1 MIAVDPARRRW
12 PNVAAAVG
20 TRSTTQC
27 LSHAQKY
34 FKKLR
39 RAAKKRRAVPTAPA
53 PAPVVT
59 DSDSSL
65 DVSSTSRSP
74 RPCAPPQA
82 DYAAVPTPPVQPRAG
97 SFDDS
102 LSPTSAL
109 LREPIVDDRDNAALT
124 VDDAPPARWRG
135 GAGSSPLDGA
145 STAAS
150 SPRNDLVKNCRVQPT
165 HWLIST
171 QPAALVGFRFRLG
184 RLGPGGGRLG
194 SAGAARPRHG
204 KRFGSALRSDGA
216 EWSPGRRSM

>member
-1 MIAVDPARRRW
+1 MTRSGGAGRAKPPAARAKPPKTKAKTNEGRWTDEEHRKFLEAYDAMVAVDPARRRW

-27 LSHAQKY
+27 RSHAQKY

-39 RAAKKRRAVPTAPA
+39 RAAKKRRAVPAAPA

-74 RPCAPPQA
+74 RAAAAPPQA

-109 LREPIVDDRDNAALT
+109 LREPIVDDRDAALT
-124 VDDAPPARWRG
+124 VEDAPHLTGPV
-135 GAGSSPLDGA
+135 SSWASLSMLDPGF
-145 STAAS
+145 AA
-150 SPRNDLVKNCRVQPT
+150 
-165 HWLIST
+165 
-171 QPAALVGFRFRLG
+171 
-184 RLGPGGGRLG
+184 
-194 SAGAARPRHG
+194 
-204 KRFGSALRSDGA
+204 
-216 EWSPGRRSM
+216 

>member
-1 MIAVDPARRRW
+1 MTRSGGAGRAKPPAARAKPPKTKAKTNEGRWTDEEHRKFLEAYDKMVAVDPARRRW

-27 LSHAQKY
+27 RSHAQKY

-39 RAAKKRRAVPTAPA
+39 RAAKKRRAVPAAPA

-74 RPCAPPQA
+74 R
-82 DYAAVPTPPVQPRAG
+82 AG

-109 LREPIVDDRDNAALT
+109 LREPIVDDRENAALT
-124 VDDAPPARWRG
+124 VDDAPHLTGPV
-135 GAGSSPLDGA
+135 SSWASLSNMLDPGF
-145 STAAS
+145 AA
-150 SPRNDLVKNCRVQPT
+150 
-165 HWLIST
+165 
-171 QPAALVGFRFRLG
+171 
-184 RLGPGGGRLG
+184 
-194 SAGAARPRHG
+194 
-204 KRFGSALRSDGA
+204 
-216 EWSPGRRSM
+216 